1 VWKALQARVAT
12 RATSNRDRLFPRLMI
27 DFIKVTKDQIY
38 LKSLVLK
45 SFKELEGSVW
55 LKRKIKQNL
64 VLKRVLVAFRVIC

>member
-1 VWKALQARVAT
+1 
-12 RATSNRDRLFPRLMI
+12 MI

-45 SFKELEGSVW
+45 SFKGLEGSVW